1 MHGIKTFR
9 IRCFTLNKVHS
20 YPAVL
25 LVCTGDDNKEITA
38 PIRANPEPETHRKEG
53 QQQGVI
59 YVGLFSYACP
69 ELRNSSERVVTV
81 K

>member
-1 MHGIKTFR
+1 MHGIKIFS
-9 IRCFTLNKVHS
+9 IRCFTFDNVHS
-20 YPAVL
+20 YSVVL
-25 LVCTGDDNKEITA
+25 LVCTGDDKEITA
-38 PIRANPEPETHRKEG
+38 PVRANPEPETHRKEG

-69 ELRNSSERVVTV
+69 QLRNRSERVVTV